1 MYSSSR
7 HALLAALSC
16 LILLSLTS
24 CGGGGNDGG
33 APIPVAAANQT
44 VVSGTVQA
52 PGGAIAFFK
61 EPSIGDFFTSE
72 AYAALT
78 GLANVDNGT
87 LVQLARLNSTASAF
101 IVIATTTVS
110 GGLYSFNLT
119 SLGLQPSNDLIVRVE
134 GPGGKAMRAFVVG
147 TVADINPTSET
158 TCRLV
163 EEALA
168 GRPLTNLTLQEVA
181 DITGAVG
188 LISQLQNIGT
198 ATSIDQAVGLVKTAV
213 AANTQVTGFIA
224 SAAST
229 AGQTL
234 QGAGDIGNFYPFEQ
248 GSFWRYKGTRM
259 VSGPVVD
266 YENAATISGQGPAP
280 GHVVS
285 STIFTET
292 NDDGEGRSQNAYG
305 VKGPSGITS
314 YGNDDPT
321 DNITRQLTPYQA
333 VHFPLTIGTTTLLEE
348 RNGLDWGSDEDFDGH
363 NESFSLRLFQTP
375 LALEP
380 MTVTAGT
387 FPTTIRVETRA
398 VFIVN
403 FTRGRRATLIQ
414 TNTAWLAPGVGAIKE
429 IIEARLEG
437 GPVQA
442 TLTEELTS
450 YVVNGQG
457 GGLRIEVTPISSL
470 VALGG
475 TIQLTA
481 QVFDNVS
488 SISGASVTWSSSDGS
503 VVSVDGTGRA
513 TGQNLG
519 QASVRAAVG
528 SIISNLVPVTVQ
540 DIRAIN
546 LETSDLI
553 YDRSRQRIYASV
565 PSHAGVNPD
574 RILVINPET
583 AAVMQ
588 TISVGDDPGKL
599 AISDDFQY
607 LYVAVKAPT
616 ASVVR
621 INLSTSQVD
630 LSFSVGTNII
640 SGQLRVEDM
649 EVIPG
654 SPQSLVVAR
663 MYTGYSPRHAG
674 VAVFDNGV
682 QRPDVGPLGESKN
695 LLEFGATP
703 SRLYGADR
711 ESFPN
716 TMSIMNIGPSGLT
729 LVDTGCCSFDGLFD
743 TGFIYSKDGKII
755 DPELKRIVGF
765 LPGTS
770 QFDNSNDNLITTDRA
785 RARIYLLKGINDL
798 ERQLLAYD
806 RTSSA
811 LIGSASLSSTFTN
824 ITGQA
829 SSLILWGTDGLAFR
843 TSGDNRL
850 VLLRTSILQ

>member
-1 MYSSSR
+1 MVNFR
-7 HALLAALSC
+7 WALQLAG
-16 LILLSLTS
+16 LLLTS
-24 CGGGGNDGG
+24 LLFTGCGSGGSSNGG
-33 APIPVAAANQT
+33 TPSPGASTAQT
-44 VVSGTVQA
+44 IVSGTVQA
-52 PGGAIAFFK
+52 PGGQIAFFK
-61 EPSIGDFFTSE
+61 ERSLGDLFVSE

-78 GLANVDNGT
+78 GLTNVPDGT
-87 LVQLARLNSTASAF
+87 IVELARLSPTASGFA
-101 IVIATTTVS
+101 VIATTTVS
-110 GGLYSFNLT
+110 GGRYSFNLT
-119 SLGLQPSNDLIVRVE
+119 SLGLQPSNDLIARVE
-134 GPGGKAMRAFVVG
+134 GSSGIVMRAFVVG

-168 GRPLTNLTLQEVA
+168 GRPLTNLTFQEVA

-188 LISQLQNIGT
+188 LLSQLQNIGT
-198 ATSIDQAVGLVKTAV
+198 ATSIDQAVGLVRTAV
-213 AANTQVTGFIA
+213 AANAQVTGFIA
-224 SAAST
+224 AAVTS
-229 AGQTL
+229 GQTP
-234 QGAGDIGNFYPFEQ
+234 QGAGDVGNFYPFEQ
-248 GSFWRYKGTRM
+248 GSFWRYNGTRM
-259 VSGPVVD
+259 VSGPVVE
-266 YENAATISGQGPAP
+266 YENAAFVSGQGPAP
-280 GHVVS
+280 GHGIS
-285 STIFTET
+285 STIFHET
-292 NDDGEGRSQNAYG
+292 NDSGEGRSENAYG
-305 VKGPSGITS
+305 VKGPSGIMS
-314 YGNDDPT
+314 YGSDDLT

-333 VHFPLTIGTTTLLEE
+333 VHFPLTIGTTILLEE
-348 RNGLDWGSDEDFDGH
+348 RRGLDWGGDEDGDGR
-363 NESFSLRLFQTP
+363 NESFSLRLYQTP
-375 LALEP
+375 LAFEP
-380 MTVTAGT
+380 MTVTAAT

-403 FTRGRRATLIQ
+403 FTRGGSATLIQ
-414 TNTAWLAPGVGAIKE
+414 TNTAWHAPGVGRIKE

-457 GGLRIEVTPISSL
+457 GGIRIEVTPISSL

-513 TGQNLG
+513 TGQSLG
-519 QASVRAAVG
+519 QASVRASVG
-528 SIISNLVPVTVQ
+528 SITSNLVPVTVQ

-546 LETSDLI
+546 IETSDLI

-565 PSHAGVNPD
+565 PSHAGVNPG

-583 AAVMQ
+583 AAVTQ
-588 TISVGDDPGKL
+588 TIFVGDDPGKL
-599 AISDDFQY
+599 AISDNFQY
-607 LYVAVKAPT
+607 LYVAVTAPA
-616 ASVVR
+616 ASVRR
-621 INLSTSQVD
+621 INLSTGQVD
-630 LSFSVGTNII
+630 LAFSVGTNIV

-663 MYTGYSPRHAG
+663 MYIGNSPRHAG

-695 LLEFGATP
+695 QLEFGATP

-716 TMSIMNIGPSGLT
+716 NMSTMNIGPSGVT
-729 LVDTGCCSFDGLFD
+729 LIDVGCCSFDGQFD
-743 TGFIYSKDGKII
+743 TGLIYSKDGRII
-755 DPELKRIVGF
+755 DPELKRLVGF

-770 QFDNSNDNLITTDRA
+770 QFDNSHDNLITTDRA

-806 RTSSA
+806 RTSLA

-824 ITGQA
+824 IIGHA

-850 VLLRTSILQ
+850 VLLRTSIFQ